1 MEILILF
8 IVCLFC
14 FAIFLYGFRLYQK
27 AVAEDDSIP
36 GYLKGPSQPDEYS
49 RLLALFDLDDSASVE
64 DIKAAYRKVMR
75 EHHPDTAREQ
85 TPEEVE
91 KFIEL
96 KRAHDRI
103 LEIKRGVFGR

>member
-1 MEILILF
+1 MAILVLF
-8 IVCLFC
+8 IACAFC
-14 FAIFLYGFRLYQK
+14 FTIFFYGFKLYQK
-27 AVAEDDSIP
+27 AVEDDDSVP

-64 DIKAAYRKVMR
+64 EIKAAYRKVMR

-85 TPEEVE
+85 TPEEVA

-96 KRAHDRI
+96 KHTHERI
-103 LEIKRGVFGR
+103 LEIKKGAFGR